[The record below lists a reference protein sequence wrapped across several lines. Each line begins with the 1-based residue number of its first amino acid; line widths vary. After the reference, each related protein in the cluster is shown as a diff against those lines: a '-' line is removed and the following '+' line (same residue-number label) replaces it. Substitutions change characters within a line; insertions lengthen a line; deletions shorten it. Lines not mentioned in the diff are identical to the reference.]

1 MMLLGFRSNKVW
13 KKVTSGIYLVCCGL
27 VAVGTFLG
35 GREGQVTTQD
45 FLINKVY
52 GAIILLGM
60 VSPYIFLSNT
70 SLREKLPLFKKHKT
84 SSSALGMVIVLCGLM
99 IISGVVNGF
108 HSDEYLADMKNH
120 AYREVSR
127 TEPSCDES
135 GVVEYVCDYCG
146 ITDSETIDALGH
158 DMTEISRKEP
168 TQDAEGE
175 IVYQC
180 SRCDKKDVKV
190 IEKLPKST
198 EINPPEENTE
208 PIETTEPPITE
219 PAPNEP
225 DVTFEDIYKAY
236 KSNELVADDL
246 YKGNRYQVTATI
258 NGMSTGGLFN
268 LTGGATL
275 TMQTNV
281 EGTIVFF
288 YAEFE
293 KDQEE
298 ALKQVAVGDTIT
310 FEGEC
315 LSHGMWSECEIVK

>member
-1 MMLLGFRSNKVW
+1 MH
-13 KKVTSGIYLVCCGL
+13 
-27 VAVGTFLG
+27 
-35 GREGQVTTQD
+35 D
-45 FLINKVY
+45 FLVNKVY
-52 GAIILLGM
+52 GAIILIGM
-60 VSPYIFLSNT
+60 ISPYIFLSNT
-70 SLREKLPLFKKHKT
+70 PLREKLPLFKKHKA
-84 SSSALGMVIVLCGLM
+84 SSSALGMIIVLCGLM
-99 IISGVVNGF
+99 IISGVINGF
-108 HSDEYLADMKNH
+108 HSDEYLKDMENH
-120 AYREVSR
+120 AYLEVSR

-135 GVVEYVCDYCG
+135 GVIEYVCDYCG

-168 TQDAEGE
+168 TQDTEGE

-180 SRCDKKDVKV
+180 SLCDKKDVKV
-190 IEKLPKST
+190 IEKLPKPT
-198 EINPPEENTE
+198 ETSPPEETKE
-208 PIETTEPPITE
+208 PIETSESIETSEPIETAETPVTE
-219 PAPNEP
+219 PAPTLP

-258 NGMSTGGLFN
+258 NGMSTDGLFN

-298 ALKQVAVGDTIT
+298 ALKQVIVGDTIT